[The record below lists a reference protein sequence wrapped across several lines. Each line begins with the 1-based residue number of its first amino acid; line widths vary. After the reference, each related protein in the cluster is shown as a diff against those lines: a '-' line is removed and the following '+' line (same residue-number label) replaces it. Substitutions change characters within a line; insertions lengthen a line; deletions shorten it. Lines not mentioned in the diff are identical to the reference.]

1 MSWSSWS
8 ESITKIA
15 REAQRG
21 IDKVLDITEEEAQ
34 AQQQSNQLLETNEQT
49 NEIEEPKIEQNEP
62 PETPKPKKKE
72 TNGWNNDAWDD
83 DFDVEPVKPVKK
95 VKKLSPRASLKQKKE
110 EKLKRQ
116 KSAEKVIE
124 TVPPPTE
131 ESKVEQAVEVTN
143 VETSEEPVKL
153 EPAPVIPEPVA
164 TPIPVVEVVQ
174 SVSQLV
180 NETRNS
186 DMENESKEAII
197 ALVEHA
203 EALGNS
209 FQLLNTRLVS
219 REEQL
224 VKLSTSNAELAAK
237 NDDLIS
243 QIEFY
248 KEQSEANG
256 DLDQQNQIFR
266 NKIQESSWLLP
277 LWMTSEQSQLI
288 LRTWRTSCT
297 KHQFSSREQ
306 KIPYQSHFQRVT

>member
-34 AQQQSNQLLETNEQT
+34 AQQHSDQLQQATT
-49 NEIEEPKIEQNEP
+49 NEIEEPKIEHNEP

-116 KSAEKVIE
+116 KSAEKVVE
-124 TVPPPTE
+124 PVPPPPE
-131 ESKVEQAVEVTN
+131 PKIEPPVEPAVEVTK
-143 VETSEEPVKL
+143 VEVQEEPAQP
-153 EPAPVIPEPVA
+153 EPVPVVPEPVA
-164 TPIPVVEVVQ
+164 TPVPVVEVVQ
-174 SVSQLV
+174 PVSQLV

-237 NDDLIS
+237 NDDLVS

-256 DLDQQNQIFR
+256 DLDQQNQSFR
-266 NKIQESSWLLP
+266 NKIQECS
-277 LWMTSEQSQLI
+277 
-288 LRTWRTSCT
+288 
-297 KHQFSSREQ
+297 
-306 KIPYQSHFQRVT
+306 